1 MASTYT
7 GNIVR
12 MVSCGSFPS
21 YRTPSRRGGIVGL
34 QGTFYGHYRV
44 YTSCH
49 GQAASVCG
57 GLRRFDRVG
66 TSSGGAG
73 RLKRRLAG
81 RIAVSRVYNVV
92 RNDKGKRLEYAD
104 VAVLRALG
112 EGSFGKV
119 FQGEIDGAPVV
130 LKKVKA
136 RVRGAQQV
144 AEMEH
149 VLNVYASKS
158 CRKETVAPFLGYFEV
173 AEEDA
178 AGQLTAGLWL
188 VWAYEGSKTL
198 AYYLRRRDC
207 MKKLMGDLEL
217 LSEGEVV
224 RTVMRQLFECL
235 DDLHGAGLVHR
246 DVKPA
251 NLVFSESQKRFKV
264 IDLGA
269 AADLRTGTNYSPQE
283 TMLDPCY
290 CAPEEYVL
298 PTDSP
303 DISQQGAMA
312 FVMSPFV
319 WSQHR
324 PECFDTYSAGV
335 VLLQLTLPF
344 LRSPSALKNWKNTMI
359 RLNHNVQEWRSKARL
374 SARQTALLDEDDEMG
389 WDLLEGLLR
398 TREIQGDGR
407 GGVTF
412 VTRGKAPRLTPQEA
426 LKHPYLKT
434 SSPGLF
440 SGLFSRGAS
449 VDEEEKEEEDK
460 KKAMAAAAASRKTK
474 GWKWVQDRI
483 FDLESRITAQASET
497 KTQTVIVQELE
508 EKVAKGKAT
517 ERDLLLER
525 SKLDAMRSVLQSSMS
540 EMGSLFAS
548 AKGLVSSDDAE
559 EVKVEESEE
568 PIPSAATQHVDKA
581 DDGDDQSSVGRFFA
595 DAASSAI
602 VSSLKFTGRALITV
616 ADIAS
621 SAEESLGEAQARRD
635 AIRKEKAILSEL
647 LSRLDVVPGKTTW
660 EDVRGD
666 VLAIMDD
673 SFLNES
679 QMKKAF
685 KSYVNDVLREERAKL
700 RQSKLDFSTLLRDA
714 ELSSAV
720 GYDAFSKDFGNDP
733 RYISLDDEN
742 RRSLFASHIE
752 SIKKKESVMRQ
763 QRGEGN
769 IQSEQST
776 SEETL
781 LRIRAEQERMRSEY
795 EEMEQKLKSME
806 KILNRTN
813 LLSNISGP
821 DDFISRDKDTIT
833 FRFADGA
840 PPARTSKK
848 KT

>member
-1 MASTYT
+1 MFS
-7 GNIVR
+7 
-12 MVSCGSFPS
+12 S
-21 YRTPSRRGGIVGL
+21 SRAFS
-34 QGTFYGHYRV
+34 GTR
-44 YTSCH
+44 
-49 GQAASVCG
+49 
-57 GLRRFDRVG
+57 
-66 TSSGGAG
+66 
-73 RLKRRLAG
+73 RLKRQSLRA
-81 RIAVSRVYNVV
+81 RTAVSRVYNVV
-92 RNDKGKRLEYAD
+92 RNDKGKMLEYED
-104 VAVLRALG
+104 VTVLRALG

-188 VWAYEGSKTL
+188 VWSYEGSKTL

-207 MKKLMGDLEL
+207 MKKLMEDMEL
-217 LSEGEVV
+217 SSEGEVV
-224 RTVMRQLFECL
+224 RAVMRQLFECL

-251 NLVFSESQKRFKV
+251 NLVFCDAQKRFKI

-312 FVMSPFV
+312 FVMSPIV

-335 VLLQLTLPF
+335 VLLQLALPF

-374 SARQTALLDEDDEMG
+374 SARQTALLDEDDELG

-434 SSPGLF
+434 STPGMF
-440 SGLFSRGAS
+440 SGLFSRSAS
-449 VDEEEKEEEDK
+449 MDGGERMEETQEEEEKN
-460 KKAMAAAAASRKTK
+460 KAMAAAAASRRTK

-483 FDLESRITAQASET
+483 FDLESRIAAQASET

-508 EKVAKGKAT
+508 EKVAEGKAT

-525 SKLDAMRSVLQSSMS
+525 SKLDAMRAVLQSSMS

-548 AKGLVSSDDAE
+548 AKGLVSSEQKEEEE
-559 EVKVEESEE
+559 EVEE
-568 PIPSAATQHVDKA
+568 PVPSTATQSPGKT
-581 DDGDDQSSVGRFFA
+581 DDGDDHNTVGRFFA

-616 ADIAS
+616 ADLAS

-647 LSRLDVVPGKTTW
+647 LSRLDVVPGNTAW

-666 VLAIMDD
+666 VLAILDD
-673 SFLNES
+673 SVLTES
-679 QMKKAF
+679 QMKRAF

-714 ELSSAV
+714 ELSSTV

-742 RRSLFASHIE
+742 RRALFASHIE
-752 SIKKKESVMRQ
+752 SIKKKETILQEREDNNIAKAKQ
-763 QRGEGN
+763 Q
-769 IQSEQST
+769 EQIGRADT

-781 LRIRAEQERMRSEY
+781 ARIRAEQERMKSEY

-821 DDFISRDKDTIT
+821 DDFITRDKDTIT
-833 FRFADGA
+833 FRFSDGA
-840 PPARTSKK
+840 PTTRSSKK
-848 KT
+848 KK

>member
-1 MASTYT
+1 
-7 GNIVR
+7 
-12 MVSCGSFPS
+12 MVTCGSFSCP
-21 YRTPSRRGGIVGL
+21 TPSRCGGIIGL
-34 QGTFYGHYRV
+34 QGAF
-44 YTSCH
+44 H
-49 GQAASVCG
+49 GTDIVHKTNRRNLHSVCG
-57 GLRRFDRVG
+57 GGRMFGTFSGIRR
-66 TSSGGAG
+66 SLPA
-73 RLKRRLAG
+73 
-81 RIAVSRVYNVV
+81 RIAVRRVYNVV
-92 RNDKGKRLEYAD
+92 RNDKGKRLQYED
-104 VAVLRALG
+104 VTVLRALG

-188 VWAYEGSKTL
+188 VWSYEGSKTL

-207 MKKLMGDLEL
+207 MKKLMEDMEL
-217 LSEGEVV
+217 SSEGEVV
-224 RTVMRQLFECL
+224 RAVMRQVFECL

-251 NLVFSESQKRFKV
+251 NLVFSDAQKRFKI

-312 FVMSPFV
+312 FVMSPIV

-335 VLLQLTLPF
+335 VLLQLALPF

-374 SARQTALLDEDDEMG
+374 SARQTALLDEDDELG

-434 SSPGLF
+434 STPGMF
-440 SGLFSRGAS
+440 SGLFSRSAS
-449 VDEEEKEEEDK
+449 MDGGERMDEAEEEEKTK
-460 KKAMAAAAASRKTK
+460 AAAAASRRTK

-483 FDLESRITAQASET
+483 FDLESRVTAQASET

-508 EKVAKGKAT
+508 EKVKQGKAT
-517 ERDLLLER
+517 EQDLLLER
-525 SKLDAMRSVLQSSMS
+525 SKLDAMRAVLQSSMS

-548 AKGLVSSDDAE
+548 AKGLVSTSEEKEEEEE
-559 EVKVEESEE
+559 EVGESV
-568 PIPSAATQHVDKA
+568 PSTATQSKT
-581 DDGDDQSSVGRFFA
+581 DDGDDHSTVGRFFA

-616 ADIAS
+616 ADLAS

-647 LSRLDVVPGKTTW
+647 LSRLDVVPGKTAW
-660 EDVRGD
+660 EDVKGD
-666 VLAIMDD
+666 VLAILDD
-673 SFLNES
+673 SMLNES
-679 QMKKAF
+679 QMKRAF
-685 KSYVNDVLREERAKL
+685 RSYVNDILREERAKL
-700 RQSKLDFSTLLRDA
+700 RQLKLDFSTLLRDA
-714 ELSSAV
+714 ELSSTV

-733 RYISLDDEN
+733 RYISLDDGN

-752 SIKKKESVMRQ
+752 SIKKKETMMQ
-763 QRGEGN
+763 QREDN
-769 IQSEQST
+769 NTIAKAEQQEQIGRADT
-776 SEETL
+776 SEEAL
-781 LRIRAEQERMRSEY
+781 ARIRAEQERMKSEY

-821 DDFISRDKDTIT
+821 DDFITRDKDTIT
-833 FRFADGA
+833 FRFSDGA
-840 PPARTSKK
+840 PTARSSKK
-848 KT
+848 KK